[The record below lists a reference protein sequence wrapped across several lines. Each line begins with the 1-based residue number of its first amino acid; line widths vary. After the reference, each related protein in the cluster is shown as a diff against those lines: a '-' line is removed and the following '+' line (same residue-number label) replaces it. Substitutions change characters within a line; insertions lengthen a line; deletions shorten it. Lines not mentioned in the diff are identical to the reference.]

1 MMQSGETLP
10 EILAQEEEKT
20 DEEEE
25 PPPEDDEDELGTSE
39 PEEV

>member
-25 PPPEDDEDELGTSE
+25 LPPEDDEDELGTSE